1 MKLLVKGNE
10 KLSLAAAVAV
20 LSILAL
26 SISFS
31 PTFNLLVKAQGEN
44 QTSSAMAQEVQQKL
58 TALAEKVR
66 ELGTGAGVNLS
77 LPQGGNLTDQLR
89 TLMESP
95 SFSNLTEQLPQELSK
110 LGLNGTNIKDL
121 QEESGASLAGLVQKL
136 QNLTS
141 SRGT

>member
-1 MKLLVKGNE
+1 VKLLVKGNE
-10 KLSLAAAVAV
+10 KLTLAAAVAV

-31 PTFNLLVKAQGEN
+31 PTFNLLVNAQGEN

-95 SFSNLTEQLPQELSK
+95 SFSNLTQQLPQELSK

>member
-1 MKLLVKGNE
+1 VKLLVKGNE
-10 KLSLAAAVAV
+10 KLILAAAVAV

-44 QTSSAMAQEVQQKL
+44 QTSSAMAQEAQQKL

-95 SFSNLTEQLPQELSK
+95 SFSNLTQQLPQELSK

>member
-10 KLSLAAAVAV
+10 TLTLAAAVAV

-95 SFSNLTEQLPQELSK
+95 SFSNLTQQLPQELSR